1 MKQKREDYIIL
12 MADIIQSNNYQQAK
26 LMSDFKELVYFINT
40 KYSRQLTSP
49 LTITLGDEFQGVVK
63 DTQTAIDIIF
73 DLEEKNLLD
82 KKGIKIRYVCYE
94 GAIDTPINPTIA
106 YEMLGEGL
114 TNARKKLNWLKKEKN
129 RFYFELKNTSLS
141 TLYYNTFIIFD
152 SILEAWQEKD
162 VALVASFLENEDYK
176 KVAQALGKN
185 RSLIWKREKS
195 LRLNEYYAIKHI
207 IHNIKAA

>member
-1 MKQKREDYIIL
+1 MKQKRGDYIVL
-12 MADIIQSNNYQQAK
+12 MADIIQSSGYPQAK
-26 LMSDFKELVYFINT
+26 LMSDFKELVHFINI
-40 KYSRQLTSP
+40 KYQRELASP
-49 LTITLGDEFQGVVK
+49 LTITLGDEFQGVVN
-63 DTQTAIDIIF
+63 DTQTAIHIII

-82 KKGIKIRYVCYE
+82 RKGIKIRYVCCE

-114 TNARKKLNWLKKEKN
+114 TNARKRLSWLKKEKH

-141 TLYYNTFIIFD
+141 TLYYNTFVIFD
-152 SILEAWQEKD
+152 SILESWQAKD
-162 VALVASFLENEDYK
+162 VALVASFLVNEDYK
-176 KVAQALGKN
+176 KVAQVLGKN

-207 IHNIKAA
+207 INNIK